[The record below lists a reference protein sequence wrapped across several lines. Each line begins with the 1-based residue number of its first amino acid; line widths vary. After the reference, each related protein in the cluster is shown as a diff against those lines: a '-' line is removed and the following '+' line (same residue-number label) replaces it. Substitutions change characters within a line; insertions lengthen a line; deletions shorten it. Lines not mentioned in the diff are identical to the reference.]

1 MNDILI
7 KTAGLVYKFHKQI
20 LIVSAV
26 AALLFASLI
35 FRIEIKTDMMDV
47 MPSDNPSMKLFT
59 ETLNE
64 FQRMNALTIVVD
76 SAGKDIEAHTEFIE
90 QLALNL
96 SESSLVR
103 NLDYSFFDLPWEFFF
118 ENFPLYLDEKGLAM
132 LDSKLSEEGINR
144 QIKKNYRQI
153 VSVLSSPADT
163 GMILEDPLDIRS
175 LFKSS
180 TLKKA
185 PAGMDVSSGYYFSKD
200 HSKAFI
206 FVTPDRSGR
215 DFSFVRGLKKEME
228 RISSDSLKNYKKPNH
243 LIIEFTGAYAVSW
256 EAQESIRKD
265 MLISIFITVL
275 LVFLIFRL
283 IYRGRFTGL
292 LVIFLTIIMALI
304 VTLTSAFL
312 LFRGL
317 NLVTALVSSMLI
329 GLGFDYAIHIFD
341 RYMMEFNKGSDPLK
355 ALETTFTNTGRS
367 IITSSVTT
375 AFAFFS
381 IIVTSFKG
389 LHELGLI
396 AGTGTIACMLSSLLV
411 LGSFLIWR
419 STGKSGRLFLYGNNK
434 VLEQYVPDYIFKY
447 GRTFLI
453 TLCIIALALSAA
465 IFRLEFTSDISSIG
479 PKQSRALE
487 LQKDLLEQTG
497 KKGFPLILTYK
508 GKDDFSKVFND
519 MDRALTGWSAQK
531 VIGDH
536 ISLSSIVPPPYK
548 QESAIQHLH
557 NRPANSDDIEKMFL
571 TALDRNGFNVEQKH
585 ISYIKNIVKALQL
598 SSPVGINALPERLRS
613 RADMFYNREKDRTAA
628 YIYPENEQWEES
640 RITTL
645 KEHLKTMD
653 EGWQLTGW
661 QLLQSDLEKSI
672 IKESMY
678 AVILSFVFILL
689 VLYFH
694 FRKPLIIFL
703 VQLPLLFGIICT
715 LGLMGFAGISFNYIN
730 IAAIA
735 MIFGISVDYGVYF
748 MQSFLES
755 DRTENSKLVRHAFK
769 NIVIC
774 SLTTMAGFG
783 SLIYTNF
790 RGISSLGQVIIIG
803 IVSCFIMSAALL
815 PMSDRLLKNKPDLPL

>member
-1 MNDILI
+1 MNNILI
-7 KTAGLVYKFHKQI
+7 KTARFVYKFYKQI
-20 LIVSAV
+20 LIVSAI
-26 AALLFASLI
+26 AAVLFASFI

-47 MPSDNPSMKLFT
+47 MPSDNPSMKLFA

-90 QLALNL
+90 QLALSVSRSPL
-96 SESSLVR
+96 IR
-103 NLDYSFFDLPWEFFF
+103 DLDYSLFHLPWEFFF
-118 ENFPLYLDEKGLAM
+118 NNFPLYLDERGLAM
-132 LDSKLSEEGINR
+132 LDRKLSEEGINR

-163 GMILEDPLDIRS
+163 RMILEDPLDIRS

-206 FVTPDRSGR
+206 FVTPDGSGR
-215 DFSFVRGLKKEME
+215 DFSFVRTLKKEME
-228 RISSDSLKNYKKPNH
+228 HISGESLTAYKKPND
-243 LIIEFTGAYAVSW
+243 LVVEFTGAYAVSW

-292 LVIFLTIIMALI
+292 FLIFLTIIMALI
-304 VTLTSAFL
+304 VTLTGAFL

-329 GLGFDYAIHIFD
+329 GLGFDYTIHIFD
-341 RYMMEFNKGSDPLK
+341 RYMMEFNKDGDPLK
-355 ALETTFTNTGRS
+355 ALETTFANTGRS
-367 IITSSVTT
+367 IITSSITT

-396 AGTGTIACMLSSLLV
+396 AGIGTIACMLSSLVV
-411 LGSFLIWR
+411 LGSLLIWI
-419 STGKSGRLFLYGNNK
+419 STGKSGRLLSYGDNI

-447 GRTFLI
+447 GKTFLI
-453 TLCIIALALSAA
+453 TLCIIAVALSAS
-465 IFRLEFTSDISSIG
+465 IFKLEFTSDISSIG

-508 GKDDFSKVFND
+508 GKADFSKVFND
-519 MDRALTGWSAQK
+519 MDRALSDWSAQNI
-531 VIGDH
+531 IGDH
-536 ISLSSIVPPPYK
+536 ISLSGIIPPPYK
-548 QESAIQHLH
+548 QELAIQHLQEH
-557 NRPANSDDIEKMFL
+557 YSDPDGIEGIFL
-571 TALDRNGFNVEQKH
+571 SALKRNNFSVEEKN
-585 ISYIKNIVKALQL
+585 ISYIKNIVKSLRL
-598 SSPVGINALPERLRS
+598 SSPAGVNALPERVRS
-613 RADMFYNREKDRTAA
+613 RADMFYNRENGRTAA

-640 RITTL
+640 RITAL

-661 QLLQSDLEKSI
+661 QLLQNDLEKSI
-672 IKESMY
+672 IKESMH
-678 AVILSFVFILL
+678 AVLLSFVFILL

-703 VQLPLLFGIICT
+703 VQLPLLFGIVCT
-715 LGLMGFAGISFNYIN
+715 LGLMGFAGIRFNYIN
-730 IAAIA
+730 ISAIA

-748 MQSFLES
+748 MQSFLEGDNLQ
-755 DRTENSKLVRHAFK
+755 DRKLVRHAFK